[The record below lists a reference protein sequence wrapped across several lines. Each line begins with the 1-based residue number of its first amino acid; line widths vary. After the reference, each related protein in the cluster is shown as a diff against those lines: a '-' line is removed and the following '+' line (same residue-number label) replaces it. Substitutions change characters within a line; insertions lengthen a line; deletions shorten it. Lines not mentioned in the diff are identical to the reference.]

1 MYKWGIEVVWGMGDV
16 ARFTSL
22 PLQVNSDCNGGRCYI
37 MKLREIFVDKKSIDL
52 SFSTS
57 FVISSMFFILK
68 EVFTAR
74 SAQDAKDAPGKSAPL
89 VTSSISRGKRRFM
102 FFYRIGTDD
111 SIKQSAL
118 RAF

>member
-1 MYKWGIEVVWGMGDV
+1 MGDV

-74 SAQDAKDAPGKSAPL
+74 LSRLRGSAQDAKDAPGKSAPL